1 MAPKTKKKV
10 ASAKPQPTSAPKRAR
25 KPSSKVT
32 ESAQNPLIDSSGEE
46 DDTSQPLQPAK
57 VRRTIRISW
66 TTARTER
73 LLDWLEENPVDRH
86 KLFSD
91 STKDAKDEGRR
102 KRVAKG
108 TKSEFHK
115 LIAIFVFSVD
125 ADKDV
130 RDDFAANSGN
140 YTKSVDNYLGRYA
153 VFFTFQLR
161 VMLISLLQVAKGV
174 SIIQREAGA
183 NRRWPQI

>member
-1 MAPKTKKKV
+1 MAPKTKKST
-10 ASAKPQPTSAPKRAR
+10 AAKPHLQPPTSAPKRAR

-32 ESAQNPLIDSSGEE
+32 ESAPLDSSDE
-46 DDTSQPLQPAK
+46 DDATVATSQLQPATSK
-57 VRRTIRISW
+57 ARRLMRISW

-73 LLDWLEENPVDRH
+73 LLDWLEENPVDRQ

-108 TKSEFHK
+108 TKSEYHK

-125 ADKDV
+125 ADKGV
-130 RDDFAANSGN
+130 RDDFAVNGVN

-153 VFFTFQLR
+153 FF
-161 VMLISLLQVAKGV
+161 
-174 SIIQREAGA
+174 
-183 NRRWPQI
+183 